1 MVIHI
6 FYELQQLTTILT
18 LASPIDINVP
28 TTRALGLDTKYSFV
42 LFVTHLITKTMFEN
56 EEMIV
61 TVNAIYAIAS
71 RSLKK
76 IQDFNGV

>member
-6 FYELQQLTTILT
+6 FYELQQLTVILT

-28 TTRALGLDTKYSFV
+28 TARTLGLETKYSFV

-61 TVNAIYAIAS
+61 AVNAIYAIA
-71 RSLKK
+71 
-76 IQDFNGV
+76 

>member
-6 FYELQQLTTILT
+6 FYELQQLTVILT
-18 LASPIDINVP
+18 LASLIDINVP
-28 TTRALGLDTKYSFV
+28 TTRALGLETKYSFV

-61 TVNAIYAIAS
+61 ALNTIYAIA
-71 RSLKK
+71 
-76 IQDFNGV
+76 